1 MKKHRLILLIGLC
14 LLLFVSCSK
23 DELFPDFI
31 YEMTLRFPFGSF
43 TWAGAAVKRMAEFAE
58 KSKFEIIADPV
69 EMKQAMKDITYE
81 QCEHLARSMAER
93 LKKDRE

>member
-1 MKKHRLILLIGLC
+1 
-14 LLLFVSCSK
+14 
-23 DELFPDFI
+23 
-31 YEMTLRFPFGSF
+31 
-43 TWAGAAVKRMAEFAE
+43 VKRMAEFAE